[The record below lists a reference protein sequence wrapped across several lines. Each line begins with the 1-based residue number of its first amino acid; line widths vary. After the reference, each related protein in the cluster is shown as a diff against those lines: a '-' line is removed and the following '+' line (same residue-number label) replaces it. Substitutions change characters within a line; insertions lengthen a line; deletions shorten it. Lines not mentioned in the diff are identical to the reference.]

1 MYWMMH
7 HDEWMEA
14 WISANLTACVCE
26 TFSSLIRSYY
36 VVVGYNNTI
45 RIILV
50 IHLFVQSKVVRVGIE
65 AGNIHNNKKHNRKN
79 RLKSGK
85 VMWNKL

>member
-1 MYWMMH
+1 MYWMMDGWRH
-7 HDEWMEA
+7 GSVP
-14 WISANLTACVCE
+14 ISPHVYVK

-65 AGNIHNNKKHNRKN
+65 AGNIHNNKKHNR
-79 RLKSGK
+79 
-85 VMWNKL
+85 